1 MKKFLKIYDKIEAGL
16 AAFCMLAAL
25 CICFMEVVTRY
36 CFSYSAYWAQ
46 EYILYFMVW
55 GIFLGAS
62 AVLKR
67 NKHVRLELFVGLMP
81 EKIRKFWDIVCYVII
96 LIFGIFFFVSG
107 LGTVRDSYI
116 RHYVSTSLAK
126 TPIWIPQLILP
137 ITGVTFSLRAVEH
150 LVKKI
155 FPEKADSETKEVE
168 NK

>member
-1 MKKFLKIYDKIEAGL
+1 MKKVLKIYDRIESAIAG
-16 AAFCMLAAL
+16 FCMLAAL

-62 AVLKR
+62 SVLKKD
-67 NKHVRLELFVGLMP
+67 KHVRLELFVSLMP
-81 EKIRKFWDIVCYVII
+81 EKVRKFWDIVCYVLI
-96 LIFGIFFFVSG
+96 LIFGIFFLVSG
-107 LGTVRDSYI
+107 VLTVRDSYV

-137 ITGVTFSLRAVEH
+137 ITGVTFSIRAIEH
-150 LVKKI
+150 LVKKLLPGKI
-155 FPEKADSETKEVE
+155 DDDSDVKED
-168 NK
+168 K